1 VLIITNN
8 TLEDC
13 MKSLIA
19 TAACALA
26 LGFAAAPAAQAA
38 PMSGATGAGIER
50 TAGVEEVRHH
60 RRHWKGRHWKHR
72 HWGKRRCWRDC
83 TGIGPLR
90 VCKTKC
96 RY

>member
-1 VLIITNN
+1 
-8 TLEDC
+8 

-19 TAACALA
+19 TVACALA

-38 PMSGATGAGIER
+38 PMSGAAGAGFEHSS
-50 TAGVEEVRHH
+50 AVEQVH
-60 RRHWKGRHWKHR
+60 RRRGHWKHR
-72 HWGKRRCWRDC
+72 HWNRRHWKHRRCWRDC